1 MSFESARP
9 APVPPHGDAPARDGR
24 TVPDRDEAARPGEPA
39 AAPRSPAPRRSP
51 PARPARRS
59 RREGLPWTVLACLL
73 CACAVSALFLPVA
86 FHEDRATQEC
96 GSVLSPHVARQGGG
110 EARYGHE
117 CAALRTQRL
126 GYSAL
131 FLAGA
136 GVTLAVAGSLTGR
149 GRGQTERQRPAAP
162 RPPAQ
167 RPSAAHANGRAGAP
181 TDPRP
186 AVS

>member
-9 APVPPHGDAPARDGR
+9 APVPPHDKARDGR
-24 TVPDRDEAARPGEPA
+24 TVPEQAEATPPGEPA
-39 AAPRSPAPRRSP
+39 AAPRPSPSVRR
-51 PARPARRS
+51 ARRS
-59 RREGLPWTVLACLL
+59 RREGLPRAVLACLL
-73 CACAVSALFLPVA
+73 CACAVSTLFLPVA
-86 FHEDRATQEC
+86 FHEDRAAQAC

-126 GYSAL
+126 GYAAL

-136 GVTLAVAGSLTGR
+136 VVTLAVAGSMTGR
-149 GRGQTERQRPAAP
+149 GRGRSERQRPAAP
-162 RPPAQ
+162 RQQAR
-167 RPSAAHANGRAGAP
+167 RPSAAHANGRAGPP